1 MSFRL
6 WFPEKSLGSSG
17 LAWLDDVEVCSDFE
31 KNLEVPLGVLNLRS
45 KDLPMG
51 SVDGI

>member
-1 MSFRL
+1 MSYWL
-6 WFPEKSLGSSG
+6 WFLEKSLGCSS

-31 KNLEVPLGVLNLRS
+31 KNLEVSLGGLNLRS